1 MQGALLLVAL
11 LAAQAAQ
18 LVEDD
23 WDHLRPRIEL
33 APQDVSK
40 FIERR
45 TGCNHFGGEVG
56 SGDPGRENQVQDML
70 KKLRCNELASDER
83 ALRNAHRDKPD
94 VLKLLDDTVDLM
106 PW

>member
-11 LAAQAAQ
+11 LTAQAAE

-23 WDHLRPRIEL
+23 WDRLRPRIEL
-33 APQDVSK
+33 APQDVAK

-45 TGCNHFGGEVG
+45 AGCNHFGGEVG
-56 SGDPGRENQVQDML
+56 SGDRGREKQVQDML
-70 KKLRCNELASDER
+70 KKLRCSQLEMDER
-83 ALRNAHRDKPD
+83 ALRKVYSDKPD